1 PALSPLLWLFVFR
14 NSLSARIKEG
24 DGRGSVLGSAAWA
37 LDREVFADALLGG
50 ARVDE
55 DVALPPQR
63 GGASSADDE
72 RAALDGVVVAVVDV
86 PAEDG
91 LGAGDAA
98 GLDQAVGVEK
108 AVDTPIET
116 AIGAQRRVVHD
127 DQHVA
132 AAHRGVGAGGDQRGE
147 LVVADASGGDPGH
160 DGNAR
165 GVEADDGVLLAEE
178 ANHGPGPL
186 HLVAGQ
192 VGVEEVAEPLLEA
205 ALAHA
210 AGCEDVVVA
219 GDDGEA
225 VGPIGQRSERLAH
238 ALE

>member
-1 PALSPLLWLFVFR
+1 
-14 NSLSARIKEG
+14 
-24 DGRGSVLGSAAWA
+24 
-37 LDREVFADALLGG
+37 
-50 ARVDE
+50 
-55 DVALPPQR
+55 
-63 GGASSADDE
+63 
-72 RAALDGVVVAVVDV
+72 
-86 PAEDG
+86 
-91 LGAGDAA
+91 
-98 GLDQAVGVEK
+98 K

-238 ALE
+238 ALEFLVHGERGQVAGEDDVVVAPDLGLPKEGGEGLGRFPKASGSSGELQLDLGDDAAPADGGPDGVFVVDLNVDVRDVEDPQGTDLPGQVIGYDAVGRASSAGRPST